1 MEGEA
6 WQQECGTTGHTVSIT
21 RKQGEVDIVVQFG
34 FSVL

>member
-1 MEGEA
+1 MKGEP
-6 WQQECGTTGHTVSIT
+6 WQQECGVSGHTISRT